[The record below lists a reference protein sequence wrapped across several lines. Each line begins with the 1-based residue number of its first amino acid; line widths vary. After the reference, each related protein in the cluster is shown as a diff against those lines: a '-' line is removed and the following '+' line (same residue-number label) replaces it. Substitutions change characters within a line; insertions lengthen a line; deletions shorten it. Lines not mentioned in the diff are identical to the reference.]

1 MINYAFEGPTW
12 ASSVITFSFATL
24 TYSQDLAT
32 PFSDPIIAG
41 SPGYN
46 LVEQALTTWHQ
57 VSGLTFVLVPDSTN
71 PAAAADIRFG
81 YASFPTA
88 GGGEIG
94 ETDYSYDPTTDRF
107 LTDTLVRL
115 EDPAFD
121 PLSGGANPT
130 YAGTVTTFEQV
141 ALHEIGHALGLDHST
156 DPNAVMYPVASPA
169 NPTLD
174 ASDIAG
180 IQALYPANAPCFVA
194 GTRLATPAG
203 ERMVERLAA
212 GDLVLTASGA
222 VRAVRW
228 IGRRRIV
235 RPRGDDAPVR
245 LAAGALAEGVP
256 SRDLQVSG
264 DHAFWFADAG
274 GVLVEAKHLVNGRT
288 IRRVPNRAA
297 VTYVHVELDRHDVL
311 LAEGAAAE
319 SYLDTGNRTGFDNGA
334 AVPPAPGPACAPRCH
349 HGPAL
354 AAIKALLLVRAERA
368 GLALCDD
375 PDLAL
380 VIRGRVVR
388 PAYVAAGRHIFVLP
402 AAACRLRLRSRAA
415 IAADVTQG
423 SDRRR
428 LGVAVALV
436 EGDAG
441 GEAGGVVQR
450 LDATL
455 LAALSGFHALERAGE
470 RSWCWTDGD
479 AELAFAGAV
488 RRVAVTLQ
496 GALRYPVSRPARR
509 RSAPPAPPA
518 ALHAPARARDRR
530 AAPLSAAPGR

>member
-12 ASSVITFSFATL
+12 ASSVITFSFATV
-24 TYSQDLAT
+24 TYNQDLAT
-32 PFSDPIIAG
+32 PFSDPITVG
-41 SPGYN
+41 SPEYN
-46 LVEQALTTWHQ
+46 LVEQALTIWHQ

-81 YASFPTA
+81 YASFSTT

-94 ETDYSYDPTTDRF
+94 ETDYSYDPTTDHF

-121 PLSGGANPT
+121 PLSGGATPT
-130 YAGTVTTFEQV
+130 YAGTATTFEQV
-141 ALHEIGHALGLDHST
+141 ALHEIGHALGLAHST
-156 DPNAVMYPVASPA
+156 DPNAVMYPVASPT

-180 IQALYPANAPCFVA
+180 IQALYPATAPCFAA

-203 ERMVERLAA
+203 ERAVEQLAA
-212 GDLVLTASGA
+212 GDPVLTASGA

-228 IGRRRIV
+228 IGRRQIV

-245 LAAGALAEGVP
+245 LAAGALADGVP
-256 SRDLQVSG
+256 SRDLLVSG

-274 GVLVEAKHLVNGRT
+274 GVLIEAKHLVNGFT
-288 IRRVPNRAA
+288 IRRVSNRAA

-319 SYLDTGNRTGFDNGA
+319 SYLDTGNRAGFDNAA
-334 AVPPAPGPACAPRCH
+334 AVAPASGPACAPRRH
-349 HGPAL
+349 HGPAF
-354 AAIKALLLVRAERA
+354 AAVKTRLLVRAARG
-368 GLALCDD
+368 GLALCED

-380 VIRGRVVR
+380 VAGGRVLR

-402 AAACRLRLRSRAA
+402 VPVRRLRLRSRAA
-415 IAADVTQG
+415 GAADVTPG

-428 LGVAVALV
+428 LGGAGALV
-436 EGDAG
+436 EAE
-441 GEAGGVVQR
+441 GEGARHR
-450 LDATL
+450 LDAAM
-455 LAALSGFHALERAGE
+455 LAALSGFHALEQDGE
-470 RSWCWTDGD
+470 RCWCWTDGD
-479 AELAFAGAV
+479 AHLAFSGAV
-488 RRVAVTLQ
+488 RRVAVTVQ
-496 GALRYPVSRPARR
+496 GTLRYPVSRPARR
-509 RSAPPAPPA
+509 RRAPPVPPA
-518 ALHAPARARDRR
+518 ALHAPARAPDPR
-530 AAPLSAAPGR
+530 AARPPAAPGR